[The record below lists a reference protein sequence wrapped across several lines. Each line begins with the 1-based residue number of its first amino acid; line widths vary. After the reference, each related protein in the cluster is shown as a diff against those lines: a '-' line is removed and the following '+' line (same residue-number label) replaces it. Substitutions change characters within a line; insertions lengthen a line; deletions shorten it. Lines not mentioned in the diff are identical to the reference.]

1 MDERIQKYEEKMKK
15 TLASLES
22 ELVTIR
28 AGRANPHILDKLAVD
43 YYGAPTPLQ
52 QVANITVPEA
62 RMIQIQ
68 PWESS
73 LIKGIEKAILTSD
86 LGLNPSNDGKVI
98 RLVFPE
104 LTEERRKEL
113 VKDVKKK
120 GEAAKVAVRNIRR
133 DANDAFK
140 KLAKQ
145 DVSEDEIK
153 ELMNNETWITAKEA
167 VEYGFATKTETEDER
182 GVSQSVFGN
191 IRETLLKPGIAP
203 AQIAGAE
210 KGRKIDT
217 DEIAGKV
224 VEKLMPLMQE
234 KWQQKEKK
242 STSWG
247 AFFD

>member
-86 LGLNPSNDGKVI
+86 LGLTPNNDGKAI
-98 RLVFPE
+98 RLTFPE
-104 LTEERRKEL
+104 LTEERRKDL
-113 VKDVKKK
+113 VKDVRKK
-120 GEAAKVAVRNIRR
+120 GENAKVAIRNIRR
-133 DANDAFK
+133 DANDAIK
-140 KLAKQ
+140 KEQKANEI
-145 DVSEDEIK
+145 SEDEEKTLQDDIQKMTDTYIK
-153 ELMNNETWITAKEA
+153 KVDGMVEDKSKEIMT
-167 VEYGFATKTETEDER
+167 V
-182 GVSQSVFGN
+182 
-191 IRETLLKPGIAP
+191 
-203 AQIAGAE
+203 
-210 KGRKIDT
+210 
-217 DEIAGKV
+217 
-224 VEKLMPLMQE
+224 
-234 KWQQKEKK
+234 
-242 STSWG
+242 
-247 AFFD
+247 